1 MLDYKELL
9 YFYFSLIFFLLL
21 LNSAGLYD
29 YSSVP
34 AGFSCAL
41 FFIFG
46 LFFYFQQNHIHEK
59 KSILLLR
66 LNLLNVLFYGLI
78 TQFSYCIEISY
89 IDLSKHLCGSFLL
102 LSIFYAIS
110 TYDDLRSFIKTF
122 IYFIEIYILMT
133 MCYYFYFKYAAGAFF
148 SGICY
153 TMFYPYYY
161 ATLVLAIT
169 PISLYLYFTSEYKN
183 PKEKLN
189 FLILFLICCL
199 NVFLTSSRIAQIT
212 LIISVFVMLCHF
224 YRLKEHKPEAKMIV
238 SIFLIALLVGGL
250 FATDAFFRIAK
261 SFSTQENFDL
271 HDENGRLNIYKGALK
286 TFLDYPLTGVGP
298 ALSSM
303 FITKYRVSKLCI
315 TDCHN
320 IVLNRLC
327 ETGIFYAFF
336 SFSVLLTTLYL
347 TFKFAFLNGHTV
359 KTDGPNGGDNNL
371 SSAALASFMSL
382 LVVYLQGFSMPHS
395 FLTSLVYLEYI
406 IIALCISSVKIAGLK
421 NYSGGQSVTNVIDFT
436 FSKKNMRISS
446 LISFVI
452 VFCFF
457 IKILNGEKIAF
468 FIQWLL
474 NISFLTVCAI
484 IFITCNKN
492 AAAVAVKN
500 IVTKLFITFLIMIQ
514 LLFQWRVFD
523 SGFLCQIGINHNLEG
538 KNEKALEYFESSVN
552 LYPNMTSKLFLSS
565 LYYKAGEIR
574 KALAAAYFY
583 TSRLPYEIF
592 GLNNLAACLI
602 ESGRTVDAASVLYR
616 LDRYSAKNYM
626 SAFYGAFSLVQG
638 GRKNGIEKYSIAAA
652 ENPEF
657 ISNKFF
663 CAFLLQ
669 SPELIG
675 IFNDSMSAYYLNLV
689 KSNPSFISQYI
700 YSISAGIIVL
710 QSYGFDKSDFFSKT
724 EMNNRYNKLFLLD
737 YLNSIPDSFKFLLAC
752 HNETIFTLASYPRFA
767 LVILPGLHHDAQFFL
782 NKVKEYNPVSDYMR
796 SIKKYKSYEL
806 YKKNLDSTSFNY
818 SAHFGLKYWFDFENA
833 MIDAYGVFEPAPKIP
848 LFLTLTLKSIFTAD
862 AVKAYIKNY
871 YRKFYITE

>member
-1 MLDYKELL
+1 M
-9 YFYFSLIFFLLL
+9 
-21 LNSAGLYD
+21 
-29 YSSVP
+29 
-34 AGFSCAL
+34 
-41 FFIFG
+41 
-46 LFFYFQQNHIHEK
+46 
-59 KSILLLR
+59 
-66 LNLLNVLFYGLI
+66 
-78 TQFSYCIEISY
+78 
-89 IDLSKHLCGSFLL
+89 

-421 NYSGGQSVTNVIDFT
+421 NYSGGQSVTNVID
-436 FSKKNMRISS
+436 
-446 LISFVI
+446 
-452 VFCFF
+452 
-457 IKILNGEKIAF
+457 
-468 FIQWLL
+468 
-474 NISFLTVCAI
+474 
-484 IFITCNKN
+484 
-492 AAAVAVKN
+492 
-500 IVTKLFITFLIMIQ
+500 
-514 LLFQWRVFD
+514 
-523 SGFLCQIGINHNLEG
+523 
-538 KNEKALEYFESSVN
+538 
-552 LYPNMTSKLFLSS
+552 
-565 LYYKAGEIR
+565 
-574 KALAAAYFY
+574 
-583 TSRLPYEIF
+583 
-592 GLNNLAACLI
+592 
-602 ESGRTVDAASVLYR
+602 
-616 LDRYSAKNYM
+616 
-626 SAFYGAFSLVQG
+626 
-638 GRKNGIEKYSIAAA
+638 
-652 ENPEF
+652 
-657 ISNKFF
+657 
-663 CAFLLQ
+663 
-669 SPELIG
+669 
-675 IFNDSMSAYYLNLV
+675 
-689 KSNPSFISQYI
+689 
-700 YSISAGIIVL
+700 
-710 QSYGFDKSDFFSKT
+710 
-724 EMNNRYNKLFLLD
+724 
-737 YLNSIPDSFKFLLAC
+737 
-752 HNETIFTLASYPRFA
+752 
-767 LVILPGLHHDAQFFL
+767 
-782 NKVKEYNPVSDYMR
+782 
-796 SIKKYKSYEL
+796 
-806 YKKNLDSTSFNY
+806 
-818 SAHFGLKYWFDFENA
+818 
-833 MIDAYGVFEPAPKIP
+833 
-848 LFLTLTLKSIFTAD
+848 
-862 AVKAYIKNY
+862 
-871 YRKFYITE
+871 